1 MESRDPI
8 IGKYILDSLSIGMY
22 NHPLMLI
29 REYIQNSA
37 DAIDNV
43 VKERL
48 ITTDDAEIGIKID
61 GLRKCL
67 TISDNGSGVPF
78 GRAWNILHDIGNSKK
93 KYEES
98 RGFRGIGRLGGL
110 GYCKI
115 LQFKTKAF
123 QEDKVSISSWDCEKL
138 GSLIKD
144 NNEFNT
150 QKILKDVVEFRCQK
164 YEGDLV
170 DHFFEVKMFDLHS
183 SRDILFNVPLVK
195 AYLSE
200 VAPVPFNHNSF
211 KYAEKIEYEIRKR
224 VPNYQTYNIYVN
236 GEKIFKPYT
245 DLIYLRG
252 DKKDKIQDVDFYVL
266 SNGVGPLAFGWIART
281 DLLGTIAPFSHMDGL
296 RIRKDNILIGNKDLL
311 SEFYRETRFN
321 NYLVGEIHTI
331 DTKLIPNSRR
341 DDFEDNQQ
349 RDELYDSFIKSV
361 GLPFSKKIRNISL
374 ERSKQRAKDIDKEII
389 NSAKKIYQM
398 GYFSE
403 QQRKKIVQ
411 GLLDMLKRNTYE
423 SEAVD
428 LLEKVKKAPH
438 YLDRTRKHMR
448 KQKKRE
454 LEFIFDIIYKKATN
468 KNDAEKTII
477 EILDSLHI
485 SGYIR

>member
-1 MESRDPI
+1 METRDPV
-8 IGKYILDSLSIGMY
+8 IGKHILDSLSIGMY

-29 REYIQNSA
+29 REYVQNST
-37 DAIDNV
+37 DAIDEV
-43 VKERL
+43 IKDRI
-48 ITTDDAEIGIKID
+48 ITSDKAEIDIRID

-67 TISDNGSGVPF
+67 TISDNGSGVSY
-78 GRAWNILHDIGNSKK
+78 GKAWNILHDIGNSKK

-115 LQFKTKAF
+115 LRFKTKAF
-123 QEDKVSISSWDCEKL
+123 KDDNFSSSTWDCEKL
-138 GSLIKD
+138 RSLIKD
-144 NNEFNT
+144 DNDLDT
-150 QKILKDVVEFRCQK
+150 QEILKGVVDFRCQK
-164 YEGDLV
+164 YEGDLD

-200 VAPVPFNHNSF
+200 IAPVPFNYKGF
-211 KYAEKIEYEIRKR
+211 RFVEKVEHEIRKR
-224 VPNYQTYNIYVN
+224 VPNYQTYSIYVN
-236 GEKIFKPYT
+236 GEKIYKPYI
-245 DLIYLRG
+245 DAIYLRG
-252 DKKDKIQDVDFYVL
+252 DKKDRIQDIDFIEL

-281 DLLGTIAPFSHMDGL
+281 GLLGTIAPFSHMDGL
-296 RIRKDNILIGNKDLL
+296 RVRKDNILIGNKDLL

-349 RDELYDSFIKSV
+349 RDELYDSFIKSI
-361 GLPFSKKIRNISL
+361 GLPFSKRIRNISL
-374 ERSKQRAKDIDKEII
+374 ERSKQRAIDNDKETI
-389 NSAKKIYQM
+389 NCAKRICQM

-403 QQRKKIVQ
+403 YQRKKIVQ
-411 GLLDMLKRNTYE
+411 GLRDIIKRNRLE
-423 SEAVD
+423 SEAAD
-428 LLEKVKKAPH
+428 LLEEVNKAPH
-438 YLDRTRKHMR
+438 YLDKTGKLMR
-448 KQKKRE
+448 KRKKRE
-454 LEFIFDIIYKKATN
+454 LGFILDVIYKKATN
-468 KNDAEKTII
+468 KKDAEKTIM
-477 EILDSLHI
+477 EILDNLHI

>member
-1 MESRDPI
+1 MESRDPV

-22 NHPLMLI
+22 NHPLMLM
-29 REYIQNSA
+29 REYVQNST
-37 DAIDNV
+37 DAIDEL
-43 VKERL
+43 VKERV
-48 ITTDDAEIGIKID
+48 ITSDKAEINIKID
-61 GLRKCL
+61 GLRRCL
-67 TISDNGSGVPF
+67 SISDNGSGVSY
-78 GRAWNILHDIGNSKK
+78 GKAWNILHDIGNSKK

-123 QEDKVSISSWDCEKL
+123 KDDKFSSSTWDCEKL
-138 GSLIKD
+138 RLLIKD
-144 NNEFNT
+144 DNDFDT
-150 QKILKDVVEFRCQK
+150 QEILKEVVDFRCQK
-164 YEGDLV
+164 YEGDLD

-183 SRDILFNVPLVK
+183 SRDILLNVPLVK

-200 VAPVPFNHNSF
+200 IAPVPFNYKGF
-211 KYAEKIEYEIRKR
+211 RFAERIEHEIRKK
-224 VPNYQTYNIYVN
+224 VPNYQIYSIYVN

-252 DKKDKIQDVDFYVL
+252 DKKDKIQDIDFVEL
-266 SNGVGPLAFGWIART
+266 SNGVGPLAFGWIAKT
-281 DLLGTIAPFSHMDGL
+281 DLLGTIAPFSHIDGL
-296 RIRKDNILIGNKDLL
+296 RVRKDNILIGNKDLL

-321 NYLVGEIHTI
+321 NYLMGEIHTI

-349 RDELYDSFIKSV
+349 RDELYDSFIKSI

-374 ERSKQRAKDIDKEII
+374 ERSKQRAKDNDKEMI
-389 NSAKKIYQM
+389 NSAKKIFQM

-403 QQRKKIVQ
+403 YQRKKIVQ
-411 GLLDMLKRNTYE
+411 GLMDIMKRNAYE
-423 SEAVD
+423 SEAGD

-438 YLDRTRKHMR
+438 YLDRRGKHMR
-448 KQKKRE
+448 KRKKRE
-454 LEFIFDIIYKKATN
+454 LEFILDIIYRKATN
-468 KNDAEKTII
+468 KNDAERTII
-477 EILDSLHI
+477 EILDNLHI